1 MNSKSRP
8 QHFLTSCKNLV
19 NISFFGLNLVDEFII
34 LINFVITAFAE
45 FLFQILQHGFFSFFL
60 LFLYFLS
67 ELLLIVAFLDHFLL
81 MSFED
86 VFKGDEVEG
95 MECIDFL
102 ADEFK
107 FSVEVR
113 DSEVDRLDEDAVLDK
128 LRLYFLD
135 FVDELNHR

>member
-8 QHFLTSCKNLV
+8 QHFLTSCKSLV
-19 NISFFGLNLVDEFII
+19 DISFFGLNLVDQFIK
-34 LINFVITAFAE
+34 LIDFVIAAFVE

-67 ELLLIVAFLDHFLL
+67 ELFLIVAFLHHFLL

-86 VFKGDEVEG
+86 VSKGDEVEG

>member
-1 MNSKSRP
+1 
-8 QHFLTSCKNLV
+8 
-19 NISFFGLNLVDEFII
+19 
-34 LINFVITAFAE
+34 
-45 FLFQILQHGFFSFFL
+45 
-60 LFLYFLS
+60 
-67 ELLLIVAFLDHFLL
+67 

-135 FVDELNHR
+135 FVDELNHG